1 VQLTVHYQRPAADYA
16 TWDLWLWK
24 NLSTGADVDVNKNG
38 VKFTKNDQFGKV
50 ATVNVTEMNKFE
62 NIGIIVRR
70 GEWLERDVSED
81 RFISKFNSAGT
92 AEIWLIQGDS
102 TIYYE
107 QPTPTSSQSFAA
119 GQWLVGSQIQPGT
132 YRTST
137 GGCYWERQKGLG
149 GTTSDIIA
157 NGSTASNGGYITI
170 LLSDK
175 AFSSRCSWTL
185 DSGSSS
191 SGTSSN
197 NSSTAAS
204 GTPVV
209 GRIIANRKW
218 TAFEIS
224 NPSKTENITSPS
236 FTVLAATSTGVI
248 LIEARNDKF
257 PMIKAGEKIW
267 MYFPGLEPEVIT
279 LTKYPRSSNRPTDP
293 NEWPEVVGANISG
306 SNIQF
311 TLINKSKTLRL
322 TGETIYH
329 YFALDSS
336 GNPVFADQL
345 KTYITLLPGGS
356 TLISFPSL
364 IGSTVFSS
372 VVVYIGPVYE

>member
-1 VQLTVHYQRPAADYA
+1 
-16 TWDLWLWK
+16 
-24 NLSTGADVDVNKNG
+24 
-38 VKFTKNDQFGKV
+38 
-50 ATVNVTEMNKFE
+50 M
-62 NIGIIVRR
+62 
-70 GEWLERDVSED
+70 
-81 RFISKFNSAGT
+81 
-92 AEIWLIQGDS
+92 
-102 TIYYE
+102 
-107 QPTPTSSQSFAA
+107 
-119 GQWLVGSQIQPGT
+119 
-132 YRTST
+132 
-137 GGCYWERQKGLG
+137 
-149 GTTSDIIA
+149 
-157 NGSTASNGGYITI
+157 
-170 LLSDK
+170 
-175 AFSSRCSWTL
+175 
-185 DSGSSS
+185 
-191 SGTSSN
+191 
-197 NSSTAAS
+197 
-204 GTPVV
+204 